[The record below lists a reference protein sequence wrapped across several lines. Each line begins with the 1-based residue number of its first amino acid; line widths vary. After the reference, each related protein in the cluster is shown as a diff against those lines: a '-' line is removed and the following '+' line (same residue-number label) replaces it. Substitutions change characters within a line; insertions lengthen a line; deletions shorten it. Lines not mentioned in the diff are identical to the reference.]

1 MNQQCQLWMGSLE
14 SYMTESFLMT
24 AFVKMGESPT
34 AIKIMRNRLTGEQ
47 AGYCFVHF
55 PSDEIARTVM
65 HKLNG
70 KVIPNSS
77 PPVRFKLNHAGP
89 NNRPVVGQDKEYS
102 LWVGDLSPDID
113 DYTLYKCFA
122 SRYQSIRTA
131 KVVLDSAGFSKGYA
145 FIRFASEEEQKNC
158 CVQMNGFKGLGS
170 RPIKVSGAV
179 PKTPWKNKEVSSTTT
194 TTTTTATT
202 AAAAVAAVAAETT
215 TPTYDYTAAQSYYDA
230 TAWQTYSWPQSYY
243 ETQDHTA
250 LAHTEYMGES
260 LNDLEL
266 IGKSNYHY
274 TPLDVDELNQEA
286 INKDYDLWDAIEN
299 SKWTPVD
306 IML

>member
-1 MNQQCQLWMGSLE
+1 
-14 SYMTESFLMT
+14 MTESFLMN
-24 AFVKMGESPT
+24 AFVKMGENPT

-55 PSDEIARTVM
+55 TSDEVARTAM

-131 KVVLDSAGFSKGYA
+131 KGEFSICVYKMRIIY
-145 FIRFASEEEQKNC
+145 EQ
-158 CVQMNGFKGLGS
+158 
-170 RPIKVSGAV
+170 
-179 PKTPWKNKEVSSTTT
+179 
-194 TTTTTATT
+194 
-202 AAAAVAAVAAETT
+202 
-215 TPTYDYTAAQSYYDA
+215 
-230 TAWQTYSWPQSYY
+230 
-243 ETQDHTA
+243 
-250 LAHTEYMGES
+250 
-260 LNDLEL
+260 
-266 IGKSNYHY
+266 
-274 TPLDVDELNQEA
+274 
-286 INKDYDLWDAIEN
+286 
-299 SKWTPVD
+299 
-306 IML
+306 